1 MIIIIIGKQLK
12 CDQAGRAVI
21 AILTGGCFVPNRSF
35 EDQLH
40 FEGLPARMLL
50 INSLINRAMDFTT
63 GSTERSQQ
71 GFLEEA
77 VNLIQVIFC

>member
-21 AILTGGCFVPNRSF
+21 EILTGGCFVPNRSF
-35 EDQLH
+35 QDQLR

-50 INSLINRAMDFTT
+50 INSLINCVIDFTA
-63 GSTERSQQ
+63 GSAERPQRD
-71 GFLEEA
+71 FLEEG
-77 VNLIQVIFC
+77 VNLIQIIFC

>member
-21 AILTGGCFVPNRSF
+21 EILTGGCFVPNRRFS
-35 EDQLH
+35 DQLR

-50 INSLINRAMDFTT
+50 INSLINCAIDFTA
-63 GSTERSQQ
+63 GSTERPQR
-71 GFLEEA
+71 GFLEET
-77 VNLIQVIFC
+77 VNLIQVIFS